1 MDSRIPE
8 QADRVPGQADRIPGQ
23 ADPVDMTRR
32 LVRTPSVNPMLEE
45 GGTGERAV
53 AELAAAWLRHWGYET
68 VVTEVAAGRCNVV
81 SRRGEGAGPS
91 LLLNGHLDT
100 VGVSGMTEPFSGA
113 VRDGRLYGRGSA
125 DMKSGVACILAV
137 AAEMASEPIPGELI
151 VALTADEEHASIGME
166 ALVGTGAVADAAVVC
181 EPTSLSV
188 MPAHKGFLWIDAHV
202 RGRAAH
208 GSRPDAGVDAIA
220 HMGHLLVAFEEE
232 AGRLR
237 RDTGHELLG
246 PASLHAGTI
255 RGGSAPSVYPDRC
268 HLVVER
274 RTLPGETAATVMEEV
289 DRVVAAARRRCPGLD
304 ASVAAGLFPRG
315 YGGAGLLTAGH
326 RAARRVQPR
335 GNPRRRQGN
344 DGVGGRVLPQRERHP
359 GRLFRSG
366 LDRAGS
372 HGRRVGQ
379 RVRSAD
385 VRPRACRLRAAV
397 PDGLTRGPCYRL
409 RLVTTIAPPGKLVP

>member
-1 MDSRIPE
+1 M
-8 QADRVPGQADRIPGQ
+8 
-23 ADPVDMTRR
+23 
-32 LVRTPSVNPMLEE
+32 
-45 GGTGERAV
+45 GERAV
-53 AELAAAWLRHWGYET
+53 AELAAAWLRHWGFET
-68 VVTEVAAGRCNVV
+68 VVTEVVAGRCNVV

-137 AAEMASEPIPGELI
+137 AADMASERIPGELI

-166 ALVGTGAVADAAVVC
+166 ALVGTGVVADAAVVC

-232 AGRLR
+232 AERLR
-237 RDTGHELLG
+237 LDTGHELLG

-289 DRVVAAARRRCPGLD
+289 GRVVAAARGRCPGLD
-304 ASVAAGLFPRG
+304 ASVAAGLF
-315 YGGAGLLTAGH
+315 
-326 RAARRVQPR
+326 RAATEVPASSPLVTGLR
-335 GNPRRRQGN
+335 GACARAGIPGDVRGMTAWVDACFLNESGTPAVCFGPGSIAQAHTADEWVSVSEVRMCA
-344 DGVGGRVLPQRERHP
+344 RVLAD
-359 GRLFRSG
+359 F
-366 LDRAGS
+366 A
-372 HGRRVGQ
+372 RRF
-379 RVRSAD
+379 
-385 VRPRACRLRAAV
+385 
-397 PDGLTRGPCYRL
+397 LTG
-409 RLVTTIAPPGKLVP
+409 